1 MPAFEYTA
9 IDAHSREQRG
19 VLEGDSPRQVRQ
31 QLRDRG
37 WLPTEV
43 KALTGQPQTG
53 QPQTGKSAP
62 RSSRTTES
70 QAASASLLSRRIEWR
85 SPVSTQDLALLTRQL
100 ATLVRAALPLDEA
113 LQAVAEQSEKP
124 AVQRVLRAV
133 RARVVEGET
142 LAAALA
148 DYPKIFAPI
157 YRATVAAGEQAGKL
171 DVVLERLADYTESRD
186 VMRQRVLGALLYP
199 MVLTAMSLV
208 IVAVLL
214 TYVVPQVVE
223 VFEAG
228 NNTLPWLTRALL
240 GLSDGL
246 RNYGFVLLAVLLLAA
261 LLAGRALKVPANRLR
276 FDAGLLRAPLIGRI
290 LRGLETARFTRTFSI
305 LTGSAVPVLD
315 GLHIAA
321 GVIANRPMRQAVEHA
336 AERVREG
343 APIGRA
349 LGASKLFP
357 PMMVHL
363 IGSGESSGRLEEMLD
378 RAAANQERELDSIL
392 TALVGLL
399 GPLLIILMGVFVL
412 LIVFAML
419 LPIFEM
425 NTLIR

>member
-9 IDAHSREQRG
+9 IDAQSREQRG

-43 KALTGQPQTG
+43 KPLTGQPQTD
-53 QPQTGKSAP
+53 PSASHSP
-62 RSSRTTES
+62 LTDPSR
-70 QAASASLLSRRIEWR
+70 AGSASLLSRRIEWR

-148 DYPKIFAPI
+148 DYPKVFAPI

-208 IVAVLL
+208 IVAGLL
-214 TYVVPQVVE
+214 TYVVPKVVE

-240 GLSDGL
+240 WMSDGL
-246 RNYGFVLLAVLLLAA
+246 RDHGLALLVALLLAA
-261 LLAGRALKVPANRLR
+261 LLGMRALRVPANRLR
-276 FDAGLLRAPLIGRI
+276 FDALLLRSPLIGRI

-363 IGSGESSGRLEEMLD
+363 IASGESSGRLEDMLD